1 MSRVTHLLGTRGNRK
16 LLVPFFTAGYPTI
29 NGSYSLISKAAN
41 AGADIIE
48 IGMPFSDPLADGPSI
63 QYSSQ
68 IALEQGTNLDT
79 VFDLVKKVRRT
90 TETPILLM
98 GYFNPILAFGPSRF
112 VSKCAAVGVDGLIIP
127 DLPLDEA
134 GEIRTLL
141 VKKQLSL
148 ILLAAP
154 TSTDQRLKQINR
166 LATDFVYAV
175 TVTGVTGSRTSFD
188 RSTDDYLR
196 RLSRILD
203 KPFVAGFGVS
213 SAESARRLA
222 RHADGVVLGSA
233 LIEIV
238 RKQGSTGGEAQ
249 VVKLLSQIRR
259 ELDRNQG

>member
-1 MSRVTHLLGTRGNRK
+1 MSRVTQVLATRGNRK
-16 LLVPFFTAGYPTI
+16 LLVPFFTAGYPTVA
-29 NGSYSLISKAAN
+29 GSYSLISRAAES
-41 AGADIIE
+41 GADIIE

-68 IALEQGTNLDT
+68 IALEHGTNLDT
-79 VFDLVKKVRRT
+79 VFDLVENLRRT
-90 TETPILLM
+90 TEIPILLM
-98 GYFNPILAFGPSRF
+98 GYFNPILAFGPSKF
-112 VSKCAAVGVDGLIIP
+112 VSTCAGVGVDGLIIP

-134 GEIRTLL
+134 SEIRALL
-141 VKKQLSL
+141 IKKQQSL

-154 TSTDQRLKQINR
+154 TSTDQRLKQISR

-188 RSTDDYLR
+188 KSTDNYLR

-213 SAESARRLA
+213 SAEAAVRLA
-222 RHADGVVLGSA
+222 RYADGVVLGSA
-233 LIEIV
+233 LIEII
-238 RKQGSTGGEAQ
+238 RKQGLAKGEAQ
-249 VVKLLSQIRR
+249 LLKLLSQIRR